1 MQISSQRSLAILR
14 ITLCAL
20 MITHGIARIH
30 LGIVDK
36 FGSFLHREGFP
47 AGEAIAWA
55 LTLLE
60 IFGGAALALG
70 KARRYLATFFA
81 LLLAAGIALV
91 HAEEGW
97 FVVGAGRNGMEY
109 SVLMIVGFLLVGY
122 SRSSD

>member
-1 MQISSQRSLAILR
+1 MQLSSQRSLLILR

-20 MITHGIARIH
+20 IVTHGTARIH

-36 FGSFLHREGFP
+36 FGVFLHREGFP
-47 AGEAIAWA
+47 AGQAIAWA

-81 LLLAAGIALV
+81 LQLAAGIALV
-91 HAEEGW
+91 HGQEGW

-109 SVLMIVGFLLVGY
+109 SVLMIIGFLLVGHT
-122 SRSSD
+122 RSSD